1 MYTDG
6 PTDQPVITLQ
16 FEHLFIFQ
24 EQKTM
29 KEQIHLPRLHVIGD
43 SIHSQQYSAGTAK
56 NWNSEIL
63 LIFHCSEIFH
73 S

>member
-6 PTDQPVITLQ
+6 PSDQPVITLQ
-16 FEHLFIFQ
+16 FEHLFIFL

-29 KEQIHLPRLHVIGD
+29 KEQMHLPRLHLIGD
-43 SIHSQQYSAGTAK
+43 SIQSQQYSAK
-56 NWNSEIL
+56 IWNSEIL
-63 LIFHCSEIFH
+63 LIFHCSEIFY